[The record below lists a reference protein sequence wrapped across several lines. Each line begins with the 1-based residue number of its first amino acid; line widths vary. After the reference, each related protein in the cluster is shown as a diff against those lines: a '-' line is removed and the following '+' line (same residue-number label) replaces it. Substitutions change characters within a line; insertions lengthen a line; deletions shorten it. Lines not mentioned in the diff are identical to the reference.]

1 MSLLHLFVSASIAV
15 SAFGQA
21 VEVAQVTTR
30 VLERKTRLP
39 GEFEPYQIVDLHAR
53 VTGYVE
59 KVEVDR
65 GSLVKQGQ
73 ALVTLVA
80 PEMAAH
86 VAEAEARVGAI
97 ESQKSEAQ
105 ARLIAAQSTYERIK
119 AASATPGA
127 IAPNELTLAEKAVDS
142 IKAMIQSLD
151 SSAKAARAAV
161 DAQKDLMQY
170 LTVHA
175 PFDGVITERWAHPG
189 ALAGPASGSGSKPLL
204 RLEQHARLRLV
215 VAVPEMDAG
224 AIVRGARVAF
234 TVPAFPGES
243 FNGVVARSKRTMDAK
258 TRTMPVELDV
268 LNPAGKLAPGM
279 FPEVAWPSRRPKPS
293 ILVPPTSIV
302 TTTERSF
309 VIRTNSGKAEWVNVA
324 RGLPSGDLVEVFGM
338 LNDGD
343 EIVKRGSDEIREG
356 SAITAKR

>member
-1 MSLLHLFVSASIAV
+1 MSLLHLFVSASIAAT
-15 SAFGQA
+15 AFGQA
-21 VEVAQVTTR
+21 VEVAAVTTK
-30 VLERKTRLP
+30 VLERKAKLP
-39 GEFEPYQIVDLHAR
+39 GEFLPYQTVDLHAR

-65 GSLVKQGQ
+65 GSMVKMGQ
-73 ALVTLVA
+73 LLVTVVA
-80 PEMAAH
+80 PEMSAH

-97 ESQKSEAQ
+97 ESQKAEAQ
-105 ARLIAAQSTYERIK
+105 ARLIAAQSTHERIK

-142 IKAMIQSLD
+142 VQAVIQSLE

-161 DAQKDLMQY
+161 DAQKDLMRY
-170 LTVHA
+170 LTVSA

-189 ALAGPASGSGSKPLL
+189 ALVGPAAGAGLKPML
-204 RLEQHARLRLV
+204 RLEQQSRLRLV
-215 VAVPEMDAG
+215 VAVPEMETG
-224 AIVRGARVAF
+224 AIVRGAKVAF
-234 TVPAFPGES
+234 TVPAYPGET
-243 FNGVVARSKRTMDAK
+243 FTGVVARITRTMDTK

-268 LNPAGKLAPGM
+268 MNPASKLAPGM
-279 FPEVAWPSRRPKPS
+279 YPEVSWPSRRAKPS

-302 TTTERSF
+302 TTTERTF

-324 RGLPSGDLVEVFGM
+324 RGLPAGDLVEVFGM
-338 LNDGD
+338 LSEGD